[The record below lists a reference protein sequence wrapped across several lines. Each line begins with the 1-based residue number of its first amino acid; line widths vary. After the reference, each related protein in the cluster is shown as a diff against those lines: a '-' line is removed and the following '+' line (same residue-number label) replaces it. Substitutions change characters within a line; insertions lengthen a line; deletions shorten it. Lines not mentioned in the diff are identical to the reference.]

1 MPNFLN
7 RHILRQALIALAF
20 DLGGLLSGR
29 IVLIFYPLFAS
40 APWILALFPPML
52 TVRGNIGGIL
62 SGKLG
67 TMLHIG
73 QAEPRLRGNTREF
86 YSFVRAV
93 LTLTF
98 IDTVGI
104 GILAFVINFSF
115 GNATLEQI
123 LFFLT
128 IPPLACLL
136 AMVIAVP
143 IASFSGILVF
153 KKGFDPDVILY
164 PMMSTIDDILV
175 TVCYVVVVTIA
186 LVPSAPAVL
195 SVVTII
201 LGIVF
206 LAMLVKYSRE
216 RIFKRTLVEG
226 VPIVLLA
233 SLLGTFGGVGLAGLR
248 KEIEKRPSI
257 LLLYPVLI
265 DTLGDI
271 GSILGAMETTKL
283 ALGYVASF
291 WGALK
296 ETFADLISLEIAAA
310 TWHVLFGLAAF
321 FIGKATGLNPDL
333 AFLVMIALV
342 SNLIS
347 FLFISLFSIGVA
359 TQTFKRGLDPDNFVI
374 PLVASVSDIGATLAL
389 MAAFAILGVW

>member
-1 MPNFLN
+1 LPNFLN
-7 RHILRQALIALAF
+7 RHILRQAFIALAF

-29 IVLIFYPLFAS
+29 IVLIFYPFFKS

-73 QAEPRLRGNTREF
+73 EAEPKLRGNTREF
-86 YSFVRAV
+86 YSFIRAI

-104 GILAFVINFSF
+104 GILAFFVNFSF
-115 GNATLEQI
+115 GNATVEQM
-123 LFFLT
+123 LLFLT
-128 IPPLACLL
+128 VPPLTCLL
-136 AMVIAVP
+136 AMTIAIP
-143 IASFSGILVF
+143 IASFTGIAVF
-153 KKGFDPDVILY
+153 KKGLDPDVILY
-164 PMMSTIDDILV
+164 PMMSTVDDVLV
-175 TVCYVVVVTIA
+175 TACYVIVVTIA
-186 LVPSAPAVL
+186 LVPSALTVL
-195 SVVTII
+195 SVVTFV
-201 LGIVF
+201 LGGVF
-206 LAMLVKYSRE
+206 LAMLVKHARE
-216 RIFKRTLVEG
+216 RIFKKTLVEG
-226 VPIVLLA
+226 GPIVLLA

-248 KEIEKRPSI
+248 NEIEKSPSI
-257 LLLYPVLI
+257 LLLYPALI

-296 ETFADLISLEIAAA
+296 ETFADLVSVEIAAA
-310 TWHVLFGLAAF
+310 TWHILFGLVAF
-321 FIGKATGLNPDL
+321 LIGMATGFSPDPW
-333 AFLVMIALV
+333 FLVMIALV
-342 SNLIS
+342 SNLVS
-347 FLFISLFSIGVA
+347 FLFISLFSIAVA

-374 PLVASVSDIGATLAL
+374 PLVASVSDISATLAL
-389 MAAFAILGVW
+389 MATLTMLGVW